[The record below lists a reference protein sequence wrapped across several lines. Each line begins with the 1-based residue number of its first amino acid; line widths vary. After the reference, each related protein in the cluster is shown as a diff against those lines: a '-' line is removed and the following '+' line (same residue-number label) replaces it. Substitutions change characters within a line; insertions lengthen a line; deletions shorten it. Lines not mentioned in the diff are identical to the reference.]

1 MTAGR
6 GGSLIGG
13 ALAVAAFVAGCS
25 TNGPVSADDTVY
37 LEGNVYDGAMG
48 AVLPKA
54 KLTSVAVEYRN
65 TPLKVS
71 IDDTGRFVT
80 VDPLPTWQD
89 YVVTIVADGF
99 RPFVS
104 HNLGFE
110 VPASLAA
117 MQSGLAAISTV
128 QSFSFDSY
136 LFPTDLMAPAVSLEI
151 ATVDTATGLPAFGEA
166 AGTIRLRP
174 QTQSALEVGAGDGT
188 AGAPRAEHR
197 VWTNDDDL
205 LAQTITKDFT
215 AGVVA
220 FAAGELVYGVQYE
233 VTVYGVDGYQ
243 PAVLSGASG
252 IVAGAVLSKTINL
265 VKVSQEPLH
274 LTANTATMCT
284 PPLATA
290 TTPGAQIALTFSE
303 NIELVGTTYAEDLDN
318 GLSIVEV
325 PAPNAFSSC
334 PLNSSTD
341 PSKQEHGTS
350 VTVSGMTMTLA
361 FNPAVGI
368 AMPSATILCTPPA
381 AITSVTYGNLAT
393 IVLQPMGDPSRKRT
407 LAAMIQELTPT
418 NLNGALT
425 CPMHP

>member
-1 MTAGR
+1 M
-6 GGSLIGG
+6 GG
-13 ALAVAAFVAGCS
+13 ALVVAALVAACS

-48 AVLPKA
+48 AVLPKT
-54 KLTSVAVEYRN
+54 KLTSVAVEYRD

-80 VDPLPTWQD
+80 LDPLPTWQD
-89 YVVTIVADGF
+89 YVVTIVADGY

-104 HNLGFE
+104 HNLGFD
-110 VPASLAA
+110 VPPSLAS

-136 LFPTDLMAPAVSLEI
+136 LFPTDLMSPAVSLEI
-151 ATVDTATGLPAFGEA
+151 ATVDTATGLPAFGQA
-166 AGTIRLRP
+166 AGTIRMRP

-188 AGAPRAEHR
+188 AGAPRADHR

-215 AGVVA
+215 AGTVT

-252 IVAGAVLSKTINL
+252 IVAGAVLSKTITL
-265 VKVSQEPLH
+265 MKVSQEPLH
-274 LTANTATMCT
+274 ITANTATMCT
-284 PPLATA
+284 PPLPTA
-290 TTPGAQIALTFSE
+290 TTPGAQIQLTFSE
-303 NIELVGTTYAEDLDN
+303 NVELVGTTYLEDIDN

-325 PAPNAFSSC
+325 PAANAFSSC
-334 PLNSSTD
+334 PLNASTD
-341 PSKQEHGTS
+341 PTKQEHGTS
-350 VTVSGMTMTLA
+350 VAVSGMTMTLA
-361 FNPAVGI
+361 FNPSVGI
-368 AMPSATILCTPPA
+368 ATPSATVICTPPA
-381 AITSVTYGNLAT
+381 AITSVTYGDLAT

-407 LAAMIQELTPT
+407 LAAMLQELSPT
-418 NLNGALT
+418 NQVGSLS